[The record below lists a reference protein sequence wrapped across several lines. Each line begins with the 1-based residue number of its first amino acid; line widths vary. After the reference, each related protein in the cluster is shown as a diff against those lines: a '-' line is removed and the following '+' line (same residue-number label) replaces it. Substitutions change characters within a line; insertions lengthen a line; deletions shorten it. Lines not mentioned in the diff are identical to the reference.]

1 MRMIFMTAVIQIDEQ
16 YAQQF
21 QRFMKTLPS
30 KSVKLTLIKNNL
42 DEEILKRVD
51 EIKSS
56 KVETKPLSELTWLRD
71 RYVQS

>member
-1 MRMIFMTAVIQIDEQ
+1 MTAVIQIDEP

-21 QRFMKTLPS
+21 QKFMKTLPE

-42 DEEILKRVD
+42 DEEILKRVA

-56 KVETKPLSELTWLRD
+56 KVETKPLSELSRLRD

>member
-1 MRMIFMTAVIQIDEQ
+1 MTAVIQIDEQ

>member
-1 MRMIFMTAVIQIDEQ
+1 MTAVIQIDEQ

-21 QRFMKTLPS
+21 QRFMKTLPE

-42 DEEILKRVD
+42 DEEILKRVA

-56 KVETKPLSELTWLRD
+56 KVETKPLSELSWLRD